1 MHVPDFANAVYTK
14 ALAGVNNAAGMYT
27 GVSEVFKN
35 GKYVIGNAS
44 MFLTTSTQ
52 QKGIAGSANSE
63 ASGLSA
69 DLSSANACLVL
80 LIVLFLGNG
89 CLQFGN
95 TIMQV
100 VNTIMQFG
108 TITLK
113 VVDGYLQHMVTLF
126 KFVYTDLWIPV
137 LWDGIL
143 RPCVGVFWNGLCVG
157 MIWNGLCVC
166 MIWKGMCVPL
176 FYTVIYPALVDMKQ
190 LVQNFLAEC
199 WIVVKQFFVENVIDP
214 LKKSYKD
221 FVDMIHACIMSIF
234 V

>member
-1 MHVPDFANAVYTK
+1 MHVPAFANAVYTK
-14 ALAGVNNAAGMYT
+14 ALAGMNNAADIYT
-27 GVSEVFKN
+27 GASEIVKN
-35 GKYVIGNAS
+35 GKYVFGNAS
-44 MFLTTSTQ
+44 MLFAKNTQ
-52 QKGIAGSANSE
+52 QKGIAGSVNSE

-69 DLSSANACLVL
+69 ELTSMNAFLVL
-80 LIVLFLGNG
+80 VAVMWLGNS

-95 TIMQV
+95 AIMRGYTVTVQAV
-100 VNTIMQFG
+100 VEC
-108 TITLK
+108 
-113 VVDGYLQHMVTLF
+113 LQHVVTF
-126 KFVYTDLWIPV
+126 SKFVYTDMWIPI
-137 LWDGIL
+137 LWHGIL
-143 RPCVGVFWNGLCVG
+143 RPCVG

-166 MIWKGMCVPL
+166 MIMIWNGMCVPL

-199 WIVVKQFFVENVIDP
+199 WIAVKQFFVENVIDP

>member
-1 MHVPDFANAVYTK
+1 MHVPAFANDVYTA
-14 ALAGVNNAAGMYT
+14 ALAWVNNAADIYT
-27 GVSEVFKN
+27 GASGIVRN
-35 GKYVIGNAS
+35 AKYVWGNTS
-44 MFLTTSTQ
+44 KLLTTGTQ
-52 QKGIAGSANSE
+52 QKGIAGSFNPGAEGS
-63 ASGLSA
+63 SA
-69 DLSSANACLVL
+69 DLSSANAFLVL

-143 RPCVGVFWNGLCVG
+143 RPCVVMFWNGLCVG

-166 MIWKGMCVPL
+166 MIWNGMCVPL

-199 WIVVKQFFVENVIDP
+199 WTAVKQCFVENVIDP

-221 FVDMIHACIMSIF
+221 LVDMVHACIMSIF